1 MQECPDETTSVKT
14 SWLQSIFY
22 FSFVTLPKTATLSRS
37 HFFSR
42 PYSGPTCTGENVVK
56 GRIFTVCIFL
66 KWFVQAFISGIF
78 FVDVSISFETTSGE
92 FGVCS
97 TSLIQLW
104 ENNGPISPSEGEP
117 GTKAGILFWSEHFS
131 IFFLP
136 ILLFNME
143 SWILNCLIRPFGYK
157 WKQRLWLF

>member
-104 ENNGPISPSEGEP
+104 ENNGPISPFEGTRKQKLP
-117 GTKAGILFWSEHFS
+117 HLDQNTLSFLFSNTKWLYDNFENLFPSWDLSLS
-131 IFFLP
+131 LV
-136 ILLFNME
+136 LL
-143 SWILNCLIRPFGYK
+143 
-157 WKQRLWLF
+157 